1 MIEFWHNIGKD
12 LISMK
17 NPEIEAIPESA
28 DVPAA
33 LDDKDL
39 AAVAGGV
46 ASRALPCENTND
58 LIKEETMLIIPIS

>member
-1 MIEFWHNIGKD
+1 
-12 LISMK
+12 MK

-39 AAVAGGV
+39 AAVAGGA

-58 LIKEETMLIIPIS
+58 LIKEETMLIIPII